1 MAKAKSA
8 PTRQTNHNAT
18 RAWDVRILDGLRR
31 LAILIF
37 LATAVPVLIIRW
49 VPPPTSL
56 FMIIDRIEALL
67 EGDRHYRQHYR
78 WTPWPGISRQAKLAV
93 VASEDQTFVRHLG
106 FDFKA
111 MGQALEKNRGGGKL
125 RGGSTITQ
133 QTAKNLFLY
142 PGRSYLRKILEA
154 YFTALIE
161 LSWPKQRIL
170 EVYLNIAEFGSG
182 IYGVGAASQIFFGK
196 PAARLTSEE
205 AAALAAVLPSPKHRS
220 PSHPSPAELAR
231 RQWIL
236 EQMRY
241 LSGTHALDDL

>member
-1 MAKAKSA
+1 MGS
-8 PTRQTNHNAT
+8 
-18 RAWDVRILDGLRR
+18 LRR
-31 LAILIF
+31 LAILFF
-37 LATAVPVLIIRW
+37 LATAVPVLVLRW
-49 VPPPTSL
+49 VPPPVSL
-56 FMIIDRIEALL
+56 FMIIDHIEALL
-67 EGDRHYRQHYR
+67 DGDWHYRQHYR
-78 WTPWPGISRQAKLAV
+78 WTPWHGISRQAKLAV

-111 MGQALEKNRGGGKL
+111 MGKALEKNRSGAKV

-142 PGRSYLRKILEA
+142 PGRSYVRKMLEA

-170 EVYLNIAEFGSG
+170 EVYLNIAEFGTG

-196 PAARLTSEE
+196 PAARLTSQE

-220 PSHPSPAELAR
+220 PSQPSPAELAR